1 MVPKTSSSA
10 PALNATN
17 AQPKLKATSELSSRS
32 ARPVESASAPNP
44 KTPMQ
49 KPTFTKPPLPDDL
62 RAQNVFVNLEGDY
75 SYLSDGYYR
84 SMEAEHEGLLALPSP
99 QGAIDAYVVPLALS
113 KAKAAGIPIPE
124 WEIVNDQAVS
134 VMPPYVA
141 YPINPFQDEGI
152 VIADVA
158 AQTEAFK
165 SLTMSNKYA
174 VVCQQMLPDSRI
186 DTLRMVCG
194 KCLKPEYAAL
204 AEQLWQTFQ
213 IPLAR
218 VKIIVTEKQHLF
230 SAIQPL
236 KREELTQNEK
246 AIIKEAGL
254 WRV

>member
-1 MVPKTSSSA
+1 VSTKQQVVREQTTPSNNKNNMQSFSIPPVP
-10 PALNATN
+10 
-17 AQPKLKATSELSSRS
+17 Q
-32 ARPVESASAPNP
+32 
-44 KTPMQ
+44 
-49 KPTFTKPPLPDDL
+49 DL
-62 RAQNVFVNLEGDY
+62 RAQDVFVNLEGDY

-99 QGAIDAYVVPLALS
+99 QAAIDAYVVPLALT
-113 KAKAAGIPIPE
+113 KAKAAGIPTPE
-124 WEIVNDQAVS
+124 WEIVNDS
-134 VMPPYVA
+134 PLTVMPPFVA

-152 VIADVA
+152 VIAEA
-158 AQTEAFK
+158 ASQAEAFK

-186 DTLRMVCG
+186 DTLRLVMG
-194 KCLKPEYAAL
+194 KCLKPEYAEM
-204 AEQLWQTFQ
+204 AEKLWHTFH

-246 AIIKEAGL
+246 GIIKEFGV
-254 WRV
+254 WRG